1 MITTPEVKK
10 LYASLQKQLFY
21 LVPEKWDKIYLY
33 ASVVQQMMNL
43 ETGELFFYYFPKG
56 ILKKNPVNVYEIPAK
71 FNLNEE
77 EYIKLVEK
85 LYQTIKALREEYKKQ
100 GEKAW
105 SNITIKLVGLKFE
118 IEFNYENLTYSKYSS
133 TERHIIWKYSN
144 LDLPLE
150 SFNRKERK
158 LIEKYLDEHVIDMN
172 ETETYTES
180 IYKRPIKN
188 VIEYNKEKSKDQ
200 EIEEEF
206 IKETEVER
214 LSRQRREKLKEQ
226 ATYTYVKKE
235 RKSLKKRYE
244 KDNHKKEEKELS
256 YIEQIEAQRNSVKSQ
271 ILNHL

>member
-10 LYASLQKQLFY
+10 IYASIQKQLFY

-33 ASVVQQMMNL
+33 ASVIQQMLNL
-43 ETGELFFYYFPKG
+43 ETGELFFYYYPKG
-56 ILKKNPVNVYEIPAK
+56 LLKKNPVNVYEIPIR

-85 LYQTIKALREEYKKQ
+85 LYHTIKELREIYKRQ
-100 GEKAW
+100 GERVW

-118 IEFNYENLTYSKYSS
+118 IEFNYEDLTYSKYSG
-133 TERHIIWKYSN
+133 TERHIIWKYQN

-158 LIEKYLDEHVIDMN
+158 LIEEYMDEYVVDIGS
-172 ETETYTES
+172 TETYTES

-188 VIEYNKEKSKDQ
+188 VVEYNKEK
-200 EIEEEF
+200 IENQNEH
-206 IKETEVER
+206 IQETEMER
-214 LSRQRREKLKEQ
+214 LSRENKQRMKEQ
-226 ATYTYVKKE
+226 ATYTYIKKE
-235 RKSLKKRYE
+235 RRSMKKQYKQENKE
-244 KDNHKKEEKELS
+244 KTKELT

>member
-1 MITTPEVKK
+1 MITTPEVKRI
-10 LYASLQKQLFY
+10 YASLQKQLFY

-56 ILKKNPVNVYEIPAK
+56 ILKKNPVNVYEIPSK

-85 LYQTIKALREEYKKQ
+85 LYHTIKELREVYKRE
-100 GEKAW
+100 GERVW
-105 SNITIKLVGLKFE
+105 SNLTIKLIGLKFE

-133 TERHIIWKYSN
+133 TERHIIWKYKN
-144 LDLPLE
+144 LGLPIE

-158 LIEKYLDEHVIDMN
+158 LIEKYLDEYILDIGS
-172 ETETYTES
+172 TETYTES

-188 VIEYNKEKSKDQ
+188 VVEYNKEKVQ
-200 EIEEEF
+200 EQNIDEYVQ
-206 IKETEVER
+206 ETEMER
-214 LSRQRREKLKEQ
+214 LSRENKQRMKEQ
-226 ATYTYVKKE
+226 ATYTYIKKE
-235 RKSLKKRYE
+235 RKGLKKQY
-244 KDNHKKEEKELS
+244 KQEEKKTVKEMT
-256 YIEQIEAQRNSVKSQ
+256 YVEQIEAQRNAVKSQ